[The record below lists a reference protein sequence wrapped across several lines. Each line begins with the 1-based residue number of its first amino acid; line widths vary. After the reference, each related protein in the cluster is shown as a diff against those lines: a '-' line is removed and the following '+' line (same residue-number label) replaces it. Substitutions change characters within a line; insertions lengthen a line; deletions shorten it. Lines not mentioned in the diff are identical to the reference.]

1 MAKGYYQNLYDDLF
15 KGSRKIA
22 TKPKTKEQKVAT
34 QVANKKTRLE
44 AGGVDVD
51 KETDSRNF
59 VEKLFN
65 VKEDQNF
72 LFDIFEVLGRPQ
84 QALFG
89 AWKENQD
96 GGDLEDSLKAAW
108 EHFKGNEETQ
118 FKEILKDNRF
128 GIDFKDEKGKADLVD
143 WLGFAGDV
151 FLDPADWAVI
161 AAAPFTGGTSLL
173 GLGANV
179 KDAAKVVNAA
189 SDASKAIDA
198 GKMVMKAGD
207 AAQIASKADNVAKA
221 AKAGKKAKS
230 LSDLAFEGMGK
241 AVKGGA
247 KLTDNALEAIL
258 KKSDELAGITY
269 KAADA
274 KSAANL
280 GKVLAEGVDKNTVGA
295 LEIYKDIK
303 DATSKLFNTASNI
316 PKKVMNAIRK
326 NDADSIR
333 AANELSV
340 LRKQLDDDI
349 LSAAE
354 SIAARTGENVEDVVK
369 RIDKDVY
376 DFKEL
381 RNLSRETTVK
391 GLIDEALDGTL
402 AFDAIGDDGVKT
414 IKNVAEDIN
423 KADRGLK
430 LTVDVVD
437 GKIKL
442 NDDWKKI
449 HRASKKEL
457 ANIKKQYGEDFAKQ
471 IESLNLDEAKLGQ
484 KFTKKG
490 TKEAEERLLELE
502 KKFKRGKDKEVLN
515 ELYNKVDGIFNQAN
529 EIVNKHFG
537 TALPTADNAGYVRH
551 AFNKE
556 NFDKYKQLGFKP
568 DDDFI
573 IKGNTMILGDRKYN
587 MSTIEANKMFSD
599 SILSNLDDL
608 SAEEAEFAKKIAEG
622 GLFKEGMMASLD
634 SYLENI
640 PKLAK
645 DSKNIDNVL
654 IKTSFGDLQELNSI
668 EKALKAAEDPAEIA
682 KLQAKKVEA
691 LNNSSIKVLS
701 NADANVPRGFTKLDN
716 HDVYNLSEKLR
727 RLGEE
732 LGNDTLKEYS
742 SVVKNIGDDLA
753 INSDVL
759 RLIEINTDQK
769 QINGYLRLY
778 DSILNFFK
786 RNKVLSPTF
795 QMNNIVGNS
804 SNMLLGGISPTK
816 QAVLIPQAVEIMG
829 KKDELLSKV
838 AKFGID
844 ALAPDEK
851 EMYEI
856 WSKFMDA
863 GFGDVG
869 KITSAQLA
877 DMPES
882 LRKYFKEGKK
892 PKGVEWLK
900 EGLPYLNMQMN
911 EYTDTMFRLA
921 TFIEG
926 SANPK
931 FLANL
936 GVEDAGEAVRKIL
949 FDPNDL
955 TSFERNTMKRIIPFY
970 TFTKK
975 NLAFQIENLSK
986 NGANYHKLFKAQDSA
1001 LKSITD
1007 GNEEN
1012 MQEWLRNNMY
1022 IPIPYLGE
1030 DGSYRVMR
1038 ATLPFGSLVEMVDDP
1053 LSAVVSSATPFAKL
1067 PFELLTNKNAFT
1079 GADLEKFP
1087 GQKST
1092 NIPFLTKKQE
1102 HLLGSSTGL
1111 DVPIKNA
1118 YRAYSGVADTMKN
1131 GGTFGQGLGNAAL
1144 NLTTLEGNVNTD
1156 KLNKMYRDLDELENI
1171 MQQYQQAGYEFST
1184 INELK
1189 KANKNSTAYNINAKL
1204 NKYSGLKSNPYLA
1217 QLK

>member
-15 KGSRKIA
+15 KGSNKIA
-22 TKPKTKEQKVAT
+22 TKPKTQEQKVST
-34 QVANKKTRLE
+34 QLENKKTRLK

-59 VEKLFN
+59 VEKFFN
-65 VKEDQNF
+65 VDEDQNF

-96 GGDLEDSLKAAW
+96 GGDLGDSLKAAW
-108 EHFKGNEETQ
+108 KHFKGDEETQ
-118 FKEILKDNRF
+118 FKEILEDNRL
-128 GIDFKDEKGKADLVD
+128 GIDFKDRKGKVDLID
-143 WLGFAGDV
+143 ALGFAGDV

-179 KDAAKVVNAA
+179 KDVAKVA
-189 SDASKAIDA
+189 SVANDASKAIDA
-198 GKMVMKAGD
+198 GKLVMKAGD
-207 AAQIASKADNVAKA
+207 AAQIASKADNVV
-221 AKAGKKAKS
+221 KAGKKAKS

-247 KLTDNALEAIL
+247 KLTDNALEALL

-280 GKVLAEGVDKNTVGA
+280 GKVFAEGADTTKIGL
-295 LEIYKDIK
+295 LETYKDIK
-303 DATSKLFNTASNI
+303 DATSRLFNTASNI

-381 RNLSRETTVK
+381 RNLNRETTVK

-402 AFDAIGDDGVKT
+402 TFDSIGDDGIKA

-430 LTVDVVD
+430 LTVDIVD

-490 TKEAEERLLELE
+490 TKEAEERLIELE
-502 KKFKRGKDKEVLN
+502 KKFKRGKDKKVLN

-599 SILSNLDDL
+599 SILKNIDEL

-654 IKTSFGDLQELNSI
+654 IKTSFGDLEELNSI

-691 LNNSSIKVLS
+691 LNNGSLKVLT
-701 NADANVPRGFTKLDN
+701 NADANVPRGFTKLNN

-732 LGNDTLKEYS
+732 LGNDALKEYS
-742 SVVKNIGDDLA
+742 SVVKNIGEDLA

-759 RLIEINTDQK
+759 RLIQINTDQK

-795 QMNNIVGNS
+795 QMNNFVGNS

-816 QAVLIPQAVEIMG
+816 QAVLLPQAVEIIG
-829 KKDELLSKV
+829 KKDDLMSKV
-838 AKFGID
+838 ARFGVE
-844 ALAPDEK
+844 ALTPDEA

-863 GFGDVG
+863 GFGAVG
-869 KITSAQLA
+869 RLSSAQLA

-882 LRKYFKEGKK
+882 LRKYFTTGTK
-892 PKGVEWLK
+892 PKGVEWIK
-900 EGLPYLNMQMN
+900 EGLPYLNLQMN
-911 EYTDTMFRLA
+911 EFTDTMFRLA
-921 TFIEG
+921 TFMEG
-926 SANPK
+926 SRNPK
-931 FLANL
+931 FLRNL

-955 TSFERNTMKRIIPFY
+955 TSFEKNVMKRVIPFY

-1001 LKSITD
+1001 LKSITGD
-1007 GNEEN
+1007 NEEN

-1022 IPIPYLGE
+1022 IPIPYIGE

-1038 ATLPFGSLVEMVDDP
+1038 ATLPFGSLVELVDDP
-1053 LSAVVSSATPFAKL
+1053 LSSVVSSATPFAKL
-1067 PFELLTNKNAFT
+1067 PFELVTNKNAFT

-1092 NIPFLTKKQE
+1092 NIPFFTKKME
-1102 HLLGSSTGL
+1102 HTIGSMTGL
-1111 DVPIKNA
+1111 DVPVKNA
-1118 YRAYSGVADTMKN
+1118 YRAYSGVADTMSN
-1131 GGTFGQGLGNAAL
+1131 GGTFMEGLGNAGL
-1144 NLTTLEGNVNTD
+1144 NMTTLEGNVNTD
-1156 KLNKMYRDLDELENI
+1156 RLNKMYRDLDELENI

-1204 NKYSGLKSNPYLA
+1204 NRYSGLKKNPYLS
-1217 QLK
+1217 QLR

>member
-15 KGSRKIA
+15 KGSHKIA
-22 TKPKTKEQKVAT
+22 TKPKTQEQKVST
-34 QVANKKTRLE
+34 QLENKKTRLK

-65 VKEDQNF
+65 VEEDQNF

-96 GGDLEDSLKAAW
+96 GGDLGDSLKAAW
-108 EHFKGNEETQ
+108 KHFKGDEETQ
-118 FKEILKDNRF
+118 FKEILEDNRL
-128 GIDFKDEKGKADLVD
+128 GIDFKDRKGKVDLID
-143 WLGFAGDV
+143 ALGFAGDV

-179 KDAAKVVNAA
+179 KDVAKVA
-189 SDASKAIDA
+189 SVANDASKAIDA

-207 AAQIASKADNVAKA
+207 AAQIASKADNAV
-221 AKAGKKAKS
+221 KAGKKAKS

-247 KLTDNALEAIL
+247 KLTDNALEALL

-269 KAADA
+269 KSADA

-280 GKVLAEGVDKNTVGA
+280 GKVFAEGADTTKVGL
-295 LEIYKDIK
+295 LETYKDIK
-303 DATSKLFNTASNI
+303 DATSRLFNTTSNI

-381 RNLSRETTVK
+381 RNLNRETTIK

-402 AFDAIGDDGVKT
+402 TFDSIGEDGIKT

-430 LTVDVVD
+430 LTVDVID
-437 GKIKL
+437 GKVKL

-449 HRASKKEL
+449 HRTSSKEL
-457 ANIKKQYGEDFAKQ
+457 ANIRKQYGDDFANQ
-471 IESLNLDEAKLGQ
+471 IGSLNLDEAKLNQ
-484 KFTKKG
+484 TFTKKG
-490 TKEAEERLLELE
+490 TPEAEKRLKELQ
-502 KKFKRGKDKEVLN
+502 KQFNKGKDKDILN
-515 ELYNKVDGIFNQAN
+515 DLYNKVDGIFNKAN
-529 EIVNKHFG
+529 EIVNKHFD
-537 TALPTADNAGYVRH
+537 TALPTVDNSGYVRH

-568 DDDFI
+568 DSNFI
-573 IKGNTMILGDRKYN
+573 VKGNTMILGDRKYN

-599 SILSNLDDL
+599 TILKNLDEL
-608 SAEEAEFAKKIAEG
+608 SAEEAEVAKKIAEG

-654 IKTSFGDLQELNSI
+654 IKTSFGNLEELNSI

-682 KLQAKKVEA
+682 RLQAKRVEA
-691 LNNSSIKVLS
+691 LNNGSLKVLTHK
-701 NADANVPRGFTKLDN
+701 DAKVPRGFTKLN
-716 HDVYNLSEKLR
+716 GHDVYNLSEKLR
-727 RLGEE
+727 KLGEE

-742 SVVKNIGDDLA
+742 SVVKNIGEDLA

-759 RLIEINTDQK
+759 RLIQINTDQK

-804 SNMLLGGISPTK
+804 SNMFLGGISPTK

-829 KKDELLSKV
+829 KKDDLMSKV

-844 ALAPDEK
+844 ALSPDEK

-882 LRKYFKEGKK
+882 LRKYFKEGTK
-892 PKGVEWLK
+892 PKGVEWIK

-955 TSFERNTMKRIIPFY
+955 TSFEKNVMKRVIPFY

-975 NLAFQIENLSK
+975 NLAFQIDNLSK

-1053 LSAVVSSATPFAKL
+1053 LSSVVSSATPFAKL
-1067 PFELLTNKNAFT
+1067 PFELVTNKNAFT

-1102 HLLGSSTGL
+1102 HTIGAMTGL
-1111 DVPIKNA
+1111 DVPVKNA
-1118 YRAYSGVADTMKN
+1118 IRAYNGVADTMSN
-1131 GGTFGQGLGNAAL
+1131 GGTFMEGLGNAGL
-1144 NLTTLEGNVNTD
+1144 NMTTLEGNVNTD
-1156 KLNKMYRDLDELENI
+1156 RLNKMYRDLDELENI

-1184 INELK
+1184 MNELK

-1204 NKYSGLKSNPYLA
+1204 NRYSGLKKNPYLA
-1217 QLK
+1217 QLR

>member
-1 MAKGYYQNLYDDLF
+1 MAKGYYQSLYDDLF
-15 KGSRKIA
+15 KGSHKIA
-22 TKPKTKEQKVAT
+22 TKPKTQEQKVSA
-34 QVANKKTRLE
+34 QLENKKTRLKS
-44 AGGVDVD
+44 GGVDVD

-65 VKEDQNF
+65 VDEDQNF

-96 GGDLEDSLKAAW
+96 GGDLGDSLKAAW

-118 FKEILKDNRF
+118 FKEILKDNRL
-128 GIDFKDEKGKADLVD
+128 GIDFKDRKGKLDLVD
-143 WLGFAGDV
+143 ALGFAGDV

-161 AAAPFTGGTSLL
+161 AAAPATGGTSLV
-173 GLGANV
+173 GLGANA
-179 KDAAKVVNAA
+179 KDVAKVASAA
-189 SDASKAIDA
+189 NDASKAVDA
-198 GKMVMKAGD
+198 GKIVAKAGD
-207 AAQIASKADNVAKA
+207 AAQIASKADNVV
-221 AKAGKKAKS
+221 KAGKKAKS

-241 AVKGGA
+241 AIKGGA
-247 KLTDNALEAIL
+247 KLTDNAIESLL

-280 GKVLAEGVDKNTVGA
+280 GKVVAEGVDKNTIGA

-303 DATSKLFNTASNI
+303 DTTSRLFNTASNI
-316 PKKVMNAIRK
+316 PKKVLNAVRK

-354 SIAARTGENVEDVVK
+354 SISARTGENVKDVVK

-381 RNLSRETTVK
+381 RNLNRETTVK

-402 AFDAIGDDGVKT
+402 TFDSIGEDGIKT
-414 IKNVAEDIN
+414 IKNVAEDVN

-430 LTVDVVD
+430 LTVDVID
-437 GKIKL
+437 GKVKL
-442 NDDWKKI
+442 NDDWNKI
-449 HRASKKEL
+449 HRTSSKNL
-457 ANIKKQYGEDFAKQ
+457 ANIRKKYGDDFANQ
-471 IESLNLDEAKLGQ
+471 ISSLNLDEAKLNQ
-484 KFTKKG
+484 TFTKKG
-490 TKEAEERLLELE
+490 TPEAEKRLKELQKQFNE
-502 KKFKRGKDKEVLN
+502 GKDKDILN
-515 ELYNKVDGIFNQAN
+515 DLYNKVDGIFNKAN
-529 EIVNKHFG
+529 EIVNKHFD
-537 TALPTADNAGYVRH
+537 TALPTANNSGYVRH

-568 DDDFI
+568 DSDFI

-599 SILSNLDDL
+599 TILKNIDEL
-608 SAEEAEFAKKIAEG
+608 SVEEAEVVKKIAEG
-622 GLFKEGMMASLD
+622 GLFKEGMTASLD

-654 IKTSFGDLQELNSI
+654 IKTSFGNLEELNSI
-668 EKALKAAEDPAEIA
+668 EKALKSADDPAEIA
-682 KLQAKKVEA
+682 RLQAKRVEA
-691 LNNSSIKVLS
+691 LNNSSLKVLT
-701 NADANVPRGFTKLDN
+701 NKDPNVPRGFTKLN
-716 HDVYNLSEKLR
+716 SHDVYNLSEKLR
-727 RLGEE
+727 RLGDE
-732 LGNDTLKEYS
+732 LGNSTLREYS
-742 SVVKNIGDDLA
+742 SVVKNIGEDLA
-753 INSDVL
+753 INTDVL
-759 RLIEINTDQK
+759 RLIEINTDK
-769 QINGYLRLY
+769 KAINGYIRLY
-778 DSILNFFK
+778 DSFLNFFK

-804 SNMLLGGISPTK
+804 SNMLLGGIGPTK
-816 QAVLIPQAVEIMG
+816 QAVLLPQAVEIIG
-829 KKDELLSKV
+829 KKDDLMSKV
-838 AKFGID
+838 ARFGVE
-844 ALAPDEK
+844 ALTPDEA

-869 KITSAQLA
+869 RLSSAQLA

-882 LRKYFKEGKK
+882 LRKYFREGVK
-892 PKGVEWLK
+892 PKGFKWVK
-900 EGLPYLNMQMN
+900 DGLPYLNLQMN

-926 SANPK
+926 SRNPK
-931 FLANL
+931 FLRNI
-936 GVEDAGEAVRKIL
+936 GVDNAGEAVRKIL
-949 FDPNDL
+949 FDPSDL
-955 TSFERNTMKRIIPFY
+955 TSFERNVMKRAIPFY

-1001 LKSITD
+1001 LKSITGD
-1007 GNEEN
+1007 NEEN
-1012 MQEWLRNNMY
+1012 IQEWLKNNMY
-1022 IPIPYLGE
+1022 IPVPYIGE

-1038 ATLPFGSLVEMVDDP
+1038 ATLPFGALVELADDP
-1053 LSAVVSSATPFAKL
+1053 LSSVVSSSTPFAKL
-1067 PFELLTNKNAFT
+1067 PFELVTNKNAFT

-1087 GQKST
+1087 GQKSA

-1102 HLLGSSTGL
+1102 HTIGALTGL
-1111 DVPIKNA
+1111 DVPVKNA
-1118 YRAYSGVADTMKN
+1118 VRAYNGVADTMRN
-1131 GGTFGQGLGNAAL
+1131 GGTFMEGLGNAGL
-1144 NLTTLEGNVNTD
+1144 NVTTLEGNVNTD
-1156 KLNKMYRDLDELENI
+1156 RLNKMYRDLDELETI

-1204 NKYSGLKSNPYLA
+1204 NRYSGLKKNPYLS
-1217 QLK
+1217 QLR